1 MFVQSI
7 TALMIASFVVGQTP
21 VPATQMTPPATQS
34 SPAQNLLATGQVAPA
49 QVAPAPAAQIA
60 PAPAAQTIIVPAG
73 TAIQLALMSAV
84 RTRSTKVGDTVRAQ
98 VAFPVTIGTELAIPA
113 GTFVDGNV
121 SQITAR
127 PRGGQPPLFRVHFT
141 RLVYSN
147 GYTVALSGENT
158 QALLLP
164 LDNSAP
170 ANEVAELIPLR
181 LPDTQF
187 AMGEGQIGTPVPT
200 QSAPGGG
207 SKSTIIAGIAGGA
220 AAALIIGSLIWA
232 HHRTNKET
240 DFVLY
245 DAGWQFQ
252 MVLDSPVTLDA
263 AQVAAAATLSTN

>member
-7 TALMIASFVVGQTP
+7 TALMIASLVVGQAP

-34 SPAQNLLATGQVAPA
+34 SPAQELPA
-49 QVAPAPAAQIA
+49 SGQVAPAPAGQNAPPATAQA
-60 PAPAAQTIIVPAG
+60 IIVPAG
-73 TAIQLALMSAV
+73 TAIQLALMNPV
-84 RTRSTKVGDTVRAQ
+84 KTRSTKVGDSVRAE
-98 VAFPVTIGTELAIPA
+98 VAFPVTIGTQLAIPA

-121 SQITAR
+121 SQVKAR
-127 PRGGQPPLFRVHFT
+127 PKGGQSPLFRVHFT

-164 LDNSAP
+164 LDNGAP
-170 ANEVAELIPLR
+170 TNEVAELMPLR
-181 LPDTQF
+181 LPGTHF

-207 SKSTIIAGIAGGA
+207 SKSAIIAGIAGGA
-220 AAALIIGSLIWA
+220 AAALLIGSLIWA

-263 AQVAAAATLSTN
+263 AQVAAAAANLGTN